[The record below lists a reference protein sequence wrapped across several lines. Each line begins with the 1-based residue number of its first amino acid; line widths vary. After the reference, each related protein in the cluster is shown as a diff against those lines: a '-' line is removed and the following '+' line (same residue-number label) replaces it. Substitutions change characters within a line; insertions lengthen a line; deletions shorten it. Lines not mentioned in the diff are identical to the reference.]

1 MESIISKKQL
11 NEFKRDGFLKL
22 ESCFNKKEIEEIKNW
37 TTEIK
42 SFKETPG
49 KWMMYFEKSL
59 SNPKSRIL
67 NRVENIE
74 PYHSGFK
81 NLFRSKMLKCVEQL
95 FESSAVLFKDKI
107 NFKMPGGS
115 GFKAHQDVQAGW
127 DRYCKL
133 HITALVSVDAANKEN
148 GCLELSKGKHQDG
161 IIGKRW
167 VPLEE
172 DSLDYISCP
181 TNPGDVVFFDS
192 YCPHR
197 SKPNNT
203 DEPRRVLYITYNKL
217 SDGDHR
223 SKYFSD
229 KRLYYPQD
237 CERDPNKKY
246 EFLV

>member
-1 MESIISKKQL
+1 MEEIISKKQL
-11 NEFKRDGFLKL
+11 NEFKKDGFLKL
-22 ESCFNKKEIEEIKNW
+22 EAYYNKKEIEQIRSWTDEVKN
-37 TTEIK
+37 
-42 SFKETPG
+42 FKETPG
-49 KWMMYFEKSL
+49 KWMKYFEKSL
-59 SNPKSRIL
+59 SKTKLHIL

-74 PYHSGFK
+74 PYHLGFK
-81 NLFRSKMLKCVEQL
+81 NLFKSKILKCIEQL

-133 HITALVSVDAANKEN
+133 HITAAVSVDSSNKEN
-148 GCLELSKGKHQDG
+148 GCLELSQGKHLNG
-161 IIGKRW
+161 MIGKKW

-172 DSLDYISCP
+172 DTLDYISCP

-192 YCPHR
+192 YCPHK

-203 DEPRRVLYITYNKL
+203 DTPRRALYITYNKL

-223 SKYFSD
+223 SKYYAD
-229 KRLYYPQD
+229 KHLNYPQD

>member
-37 TTEIK
+37 TTEVK
-42 SFKETPG
+42 NFKETPG

-59 SNPKSRIL
+59 SKTESRIL
-67 NRVENIE
+67 NRIENIE
-74 PYHSGFK
+74 PYHLGFK
-81 NLFRSKMLKCVEQL
+81 NLFKSKILKCSEQL
-95 FESSAVLFKDKI
+95 FECSAVLFKDKI

-133 HITALVSVDAANKEN
+133 HITALVSVDTANKEN

-167 VPLEE
+167 VPLKEN
-172 DSLDYISCP
+172 SLNFILCP
-181 TNPGDVVFFDS
+181 TNPGDAVFFDS

-203 DEPRRVLYITYNKL
+203 SKPRRVLYITYNKL

-223 SKYFSD
+223 SKYYAN
-229 KRLYYPQD
+229 KRLHYPQD